1 MTDNL
6 LWEDALKNAS
16 VLQIAELAAVVP
28 VTMVNASISKPLARS
43 GSVMEVATRES
54 GLLLTKTE
62 IVNLRKYEALGLQL
76 PYTLQA
82 VIDYLRFGAGEDGGK
97 GLKAEDFLQ
106 TFSTT
111 REHAKKWSDIRSSV
125 MLTNE
130 HLRVFGT
137 RMQNY
142 GNQMVK
148 LEDELTASGV
158 LKKHN
163 IKTLED
169 LGKLKLDLGD
179 EFPDLSLGEETIV
192 DFKYVLNE
200 IKKDIK
206 GNLDNVERIKVDL
219 DSFGNELRLKV
230 HPEIKHR
237 LALISTNRYPQDVEE
252 LDAETSRLSVQIA
265 EKSTQ
270 YKALVEKSL
279 GSAAALNIFGLG
291 MSIYYGVE
299 AEAIRK
305 ERNALEET
313 LNAALT
319 VLGNKNQT
327 LARLKLVELKLQNL
341 DLAAV
346 HADVA
351 TKNLRHTWNVLH
363 LYISNSNDAAE
374 EITDAMRFRMFN
386 LHFANVVNPWK
397 DIVNDARSL
406 NEIFKEAD
414 EEYIGGM
421 TARKASVMKI
431 FTTNTYP
438 AADVLLM
445 KNGLSKMNAELTKAN
460 AIFTRQQYLP
470 VLKDT
475 YDQLVRSVDSCAET
489 LTDAALKSSNE
500 LKTNRKMLMAIE
512 AVLKS
517 EAEGENDIEVIEEFL
532 QERNL
537 QLKKAI
543 VKTVE
548 MTKDIR
554 KKLHEVSSGLDKTT
568 TMGYI
573 AGLEKDKEIYLKMI
587 EQLQVALS
595 QSQSE
600 KKTISDAIAAIEKAG
615 IEKIGKD
622 VALTIDKLLELGM
635 KPTELELV
643 KFAIETVKKAIEDI
657 GAGLRF
663 FDMIKGSD
671 AVQAKIDGLL
681 NNIQSEKD
689 KQTAAEEKVKFIQ
702 AAHLIEDQ
710 RSVYVAEYQKAAES
724 FELFVTSMEFKK
736 FSDDADYSAAFQKE
750 ASIFINY
757 LSPLSRP

>member
-16 VLQIAELAAVVP
+16 VVQIAELAAVVP
-28 VTMVNASISKPLARS
+28 VTMVNASISKPLARL
-43 GSVMEVATRES
+43 GSMMEVATRES

-111 REHAKKWSDIRSSV
+111 RKHAMKWSDIRSRV
-125 MLTNE
+125 MLTSE
-130 HLRVFGT
+130 HLRVFGA
-137 RMQNY
+137 RMGNY
-142 GNQMVK
+142 GIQMVK
-148 LEDELTASGV
+148 FEDELVASGV
-158 LKKHN
+158 LKEHN

-169 LGKLKLDLGD
+169 LDRLKRDLGD
-179 EFPDLSLGEETIV
+179 DFPDLSLGEDTIV

-200 IKKDIK
+200 IKKDIA
-206 GNLDNVERIKVDL
+206 GNLDNVEQIKVDL
-219 DSFGNELRLKV
+219 DSFGNELRLTV
-230 HPEIKHR
+230 LPEIKYR
-237 LALISTNRYPQDVEE
+237 LELISTNRYPQDIKD
-252 LDAETSRLSVQIA
+252 LDAETSKLAAQIA
-265 EKSTQ
+265 EKNTQ

-279 GSAAALNIFGLG
+279 GSAATLNIFGLG

-305 ERNALEET
+305 ERDALKE
-313 LNAALT
+313 AQSRALA
-319 VLGNKNQT
+319 VLDNKNQT
-327 LARLKLVELKLQNL
+327 LARLKVVELKLQDL
-341 DLAAV
+341 DFAAV

-363 LYISNSNDAAE
+363 LYVSNSHEAAG

-386 LHFANVVNPWK
+386 LHFANVVSPWK
-397 DIVNDARSL
+397 EIVNDARSL

-414 EEYIGGM
+414 EEYIGGI
-421 TARKASVMKI
+421 TARSAGVMEI
-431 FTTNTYP
+431 FTGNTYP
-438 AADVLLM
+438 EADLVLM
-445 KNGLSKMNAELTKAN
+445 KSSLSKMNTELTTAK

-470 VLKDT
+470 ALKDSCV
-475 YDQLVRSVDSCAET
+475 QLVRNIDSCGEK
-489 LTDAALKSSNE
+489 LTAAALQASNE
-500 LKTNRKMLMAIE
+500 LKTNRNMLMAIE
-512 AVLKS
+512 ANLAN
-517 EAEGENDIEVIEEFL
+517 EAGGENDIEIIEEFL
-532 QERNL
+532 QERNR

-543 VKTVE
+543 VKTE
-548 MTKDIR
+548 EITKNIR
-554 KKLHEVSSGLDKTT
+554 KQAREVSRVFDKTT
-568 TMGYI
+568 TTGYI
-573 AGLEKDKEIYLKMI
+573 AGLEKDKESHLEMI

-600 KKTISDAIAAIEKAG
+600 KNTISDAIEAIEKAG

-663 FDMIKGSD
+663 IDMIRGSD
-671 AVQAKIDGLL
+671 TVQARIDELL
-681 NNIQSEKD
+681 NRIQSEKS
-689 KQTAAEEKVKFIQ
+689 KQTAADEKVKFIQ

-710 RSVYVAEYQKAAES
+710 RSVYVAEYLKAVQS
-724 FELFVTSMEFKK
+724 FELFVASMGFDE
-736 FSDDADYSAAFQKE
+736 FSDEDDYSAAFQKE
-750 ASIFINY
+750 ASIFIDY
-757 LSPLSRP
+757 LSPLSKS

>member
-6 LWEDALKNAS
+6 LWEDALNNAS

-28 VTMVNASISKPLARS
+28 VTMVNASISKPLARL

-54 GLLLTKTE
+54 GLLLTKKE

-82 VIDYLRFGAGEDGGK
+82 VIDYLRFGEGEDGGN
-97 GLKAEDFLQ
+97 GLTAEDFLQ
-106 TFSTT
+106 TFSIT
-111 REHAKKWSDIRSSV
+111 RKHAMKWSDIRSRV
-125 MLTNE
+125 MLTSE
-130 HLRVFGT
+130 HLKVFGT
-137 RMQNY
+137 RMGNY
-142 GNQMVK
+142 GIQMAK
-148 LEDELTASGV
+148 FEDELAASGV
-158 LKKHN
+158 LKKHD
-163 IKTLED
+163 IKTIED
-169 LGKLKLDLGD
+169 LDKLKRDLRD
-179 EFPDLSLGEETIV
+179 EFPDLSLGEDTIV
-192 DFKYVLNE
+192 NFKYVLNE
-200 IKKDIK
+200 IKKDIA
-206 GNLDNVERIKVDL
+206 GNLKNVEQIKVDL
-219 DSFGNELRLKV
+219 DSFGNELRLTV

-237 LALISTNRYPQDVEE
+237 LALISTNRYPQDVKD
-252 LDAETSRLSVQIA
+252 LDTETSRLSVQIA

-291 MSIYYGVE
+291 MAIYYGVE

-305 ERNALEET
+305 ERDALEEA
-313 LNAALT
+313 LNRALA

-327 LARLKLVELKLQNL
+327 LARLKVVELKLQNL
-341 DLAAV
+341 DFAAV

-363 LYISNSNDAAE
+363 LYISNSYEVAGN
-374 EITDAMRFRMFN
+374 ITDAMRFRIFN

-421 TARKASVMKI
+421 TARKGSVMGVL
-431 FTTNTYP
+431 TGNTYP
-438 AADVLLM
+438 VADSLLM
-445 KNGLSKMNAELTKAN
+445 KTSLSKMNTELTTAS

-470 VLKDT
+470 ALKDT
-475 YDQLVRSVDSCAET
+475 CVQLVRSVDSCAEK

-500 LKTNRKMLMAIE
+500 LKTNRQMLMAVE
-512 AVLKS
+512 ADLAS
-517 EAEGENDIEVIEEFL
+517 EIEGENNIDNIEDLL
-532 QERNL
+532 QERNS

-548 MTKDIR
+548 MTKEIR
-554 KKLHEVSSGLDKTT
+554 KKVHEVSSGFDKAT

-573 AGLEKDKEIYLKMI
+573 AGLEKDKESHLKMI

-600 KKTISDAIAAIEKAG
+600 KKTISDAIEAIEKAG

-663 FDMIKGSD
+663 IDMIRGSD
-671 AVQAKIDGLL
+671 AVQAKIDGFL
-681 NNIQSEKD
+681 NRIQSEKS
-689 KQTAAEEKVKFIQ
+689 KQTAADEKVKFIQ

-710 RSVYVAEYQKAAES
+710 RSVYVAEYQKAVES
-724 FELFVTSMEFKK
+724 FELFVMSMEFDK
-736 FSDDADYSAAFQKE
+736 FSDGTDYSAAFQKE
-750 ASIFINY
+750 AAMVINY

>member
-16 VLQIAELAAVVP
+16 VVQIAELAAVVP

-43 GSVMEVATRES
+43 GSMMEVATRES
-54 GLLLTKTE
+54 GLLLTKSE
-62 IVNLRKYEALGLQL
+62 IVDLRKYEALGLQL
-76 PYTLQA
+76 PYTLQT
-82 VIDYLRFGAGEDGGK
+82 VIDYLRFGAGEDGGN

-111 REHAKKWSDIRSSV
+111 REHAMKWSDIRSRV
-125 MLTNE
+125 MLTSE

-137 RMQNY
+137 RMGNY
-142 GNQMVK
+142 GIQMVK
-148 LEDELTASGV
+148 FEDDLLASGE

-163 IKTLED
+163 IKTIED
-169 LGKLKLDLGD
+169 LDRLKRDFVGD
-179 EFPDLSLGEETIV
+179 FPDLSLGEHTIV

-200 IKKDIK
+200 IKKDIA

-230 HPEIKHR
+230 HPEIRHR
-237 LALISTNRYPQDVEE
+237 LELISTNRYPQDVKE
-252 LDAETSRLSVQIA
+252 LDAETSRLALQIT
-265 EKSTQ
+265 EKNTQ

-279 GSAAALNIFGLG
+279 GSAASLNIFGLG

-305 ERNALEET
+305 ERDALKE
-313 LNAALT
+313 AQSRALA

-327 LARLKLVELKLQNL
+327 LARLKVVELKLQDL
-341 DLAAV
+341 DFAAV

-363 LYISNSNDAAE
+363 LYISNSHDAAG
-374 EITDAMRFRMFN
+374 EITDALRFRMFN
-386 LHFANVVNPWK
+386 LHFAHVVSPWK

-421 TARKASVMKI
+421 TARTARVMEV
-431 FTTNTYP
+431 FTGNTYP

-445 KNGLSKMNAELTKAN
+445 KKSLSEMNTELTTAN

-470 VLKDT
+470 ALKET
-475 YDQLVRSVDSCAET
+475 CVQLVSRVDTCAEKLRAT
-489 LTDAALKSSNE
+489 ALQSSNE
-500 LKTNRKMLMAIE
+500 LKTNRLMLISIE
-512 AVLKS
+512 SKLAS
-517 EAEGENDIEVIEEFL
+517 ELAGENDIENIQAYL
-532 QERNL
+532 HERNR
-537 QLKKAI
+537 QLKKAV
-543 VKTVE
+543 VKIVE
-548 MTKDIR
+548 MTKEIR
-554 KKLHEVSSGLDKTT
+554 KYVREVSGGFDKTP
-568 TMGYI
+568 TMGFI
-573 AGLEKDKEIYLKMI
+573 VGLEKDKESHLEII
-587 EQLQVALS
+587 EKLQVALS
-595 QSQSE
+595 QSQNE
-600 KKTISDAIAAIEKAG
+600 KKTISDAIEAIEKAG

-635 KPTELELV
+635 KPTDLELV

-663 FDMIKGSD
+663 IDMIRGSD

-681 NNIQSEKD
+681 NRLQSEKS
-689 KQTAAEEKVKFIQ
+689 KQSAADEKIKFIQ

-710 RSVYVAEYQKAAES
+710 RSVYVAEYEKAVGS
-724 FELFVTSMEFKK
+724 FELFLASMGFDE
-736 FSDDADYSAAFQKE
+736 FSDDDDYSAVFQKE
-750 ASIFINY
+750 ASTFINY
-757 LSPLSRP
+757 LSPLSKP